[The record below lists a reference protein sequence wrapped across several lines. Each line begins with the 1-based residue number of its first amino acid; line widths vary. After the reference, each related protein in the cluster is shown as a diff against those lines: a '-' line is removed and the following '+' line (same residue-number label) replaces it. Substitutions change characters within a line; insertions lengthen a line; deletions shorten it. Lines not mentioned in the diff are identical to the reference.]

1 MARSNL
7 ILLGGIATVVAG
19 VFSFCVNAL
28 YILLLMSEGAIP
40 MLVSPLVTLGSIL
53 TAFLYVLG
61 LVGLYT
67 LSGRR
72 SGMGIAGLVLAAL
85 AFGTTLLPW
94 AFGVAYALY
103 QVDFLSRTVVAT
115 SAMIFPHVA
124 VGLLGDALLA
134 GGILL
139 LVVEALRARALG
151 RWTFLPFVLAFLYVF
166 PVPLWAAIN
175 LGLEITLPLPPSP
188 ALLESPFWVLLG
200 AVLWRR
206 ALGMR
211 TGGAIPA
218 HDGGARRA

>member
-1 MARSNL
+1 
-7 ILLGGIATVVAG
+7 VVAG

-61 LVGLYT
+61 LVGLYA

-103 QVDFLSRTVVAT
+103 QVAFLSRTVVAT

-139 LVVEALRARALG
+139 LAVEALRARALG
-151 RWTFLPFVLAFLYVF
+151 RWTFLPFILAFLYAF
-166 PVPLWAAIN
+166 PIPLWVAIN
-175 LGLEITLPLPPSP
+175 LGFEVSLPLPPSP
-188 ALLESPFWVLLG
+188 ALLEGPFWVLLG

-211 TGGAIPA
+211 TGRHP
-218 HDGGARRA
+218 GARRRGETGIMCRVAPEMNRGAG